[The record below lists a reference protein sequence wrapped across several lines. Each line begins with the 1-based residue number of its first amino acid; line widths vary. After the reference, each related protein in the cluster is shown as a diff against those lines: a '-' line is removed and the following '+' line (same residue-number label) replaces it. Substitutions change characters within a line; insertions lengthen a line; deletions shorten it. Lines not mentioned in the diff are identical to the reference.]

1 MPIIGS
7 ALSVRAFG
15 GIGASGGLYSLGD
28 SAGVE
33 FAVDSSVGY
42 NHTTYSW
49 TVPAGVTSVSI
60 VVIASGASGGAG
72 GGGAARGSGG
82 GGGGVSYRNGLSVT
96 PGEVLTISVGRGG
109 PGAMVPSDPPN
120 QTANGSSGLYARVE
134 RGSTTLVTANGGSFG
149 YGSSY
154 NSVGAGGTGGS
165 TLSGNYGGGTGGN
178 GGTGGSSNGGGGD
191 AGLYTGGTAS
201 LGSAV
206 GGDGR
211 DVFGGTTGPPTWIDG
226 EDYGGGGAGSNQMSG
241 SGGDGRVRIIW
252 DNSNTR
258 SFPST
263 RTARSFSADGEWIY
277 TSGQSGPG
285 DGSYQSPTTSYTAGE
300 GLYNFT
306 HGQWRN
312 ATDSSTSNPQIWMR
326 ANNTD
331 NSTDA
336 VAVRNA
342 LDQQQV
348 GDIIEILDT
357 SSGNPTPVAGKTFT
371 ITGGISKVVSG
382 NYDNWYW
389 DVGTEGLTNSQYFY
403 RFTVYA

>member
-134 RGSTTLVTANGGSFG
+134 RGSTTLVTAC
-149 YGSSY
+149 
-154 NSVGAGGTGGS
+154 
-165 TLSGNYGGGTGGN
+165 L
-178 GGTGGSSNGGGGD
+178 
-191 AGLYTGGTAS
+191 LYTSDA
-201 LGSAV
+201 
-206 GGDGR
+206 
-211 DVFGGTTGPPTWIDG
+211 
-226 EDYGGGGAGSNQMSG
+226 
-241 SGGDGRVRIIW
+241 
-252 DNSNTR
+252 
-258 SFPST
+258 
-263 RTARSFSADGEWIY
+263 ADE
-277 TSGQSGPG
+277 
-285 DGSYQSPTTSYTAGE
+285 
-300 GLYNFT
+300 
-306 HGQWRN
+306 
-312 ATDSSTSNPQIWMR
+312 
-326 ANNTD
+326 
-331 NSTDA
+331 
-336 VAVRNA
+336 
-342 LDQQQV
+342 
-348 GDIIEILDT
+348 
-357 SSGNPTPVAGKTFT
+357 
-371 ITGGISKVVSG
+371 
-382 NYDNWYW
+382 
-389 DVGTEGLTNSQYFY
+389 
-403 RFTVYA
+403 